1 MTSLVFK
8 DISILSKAE
17 KKARKVTFGQKIN
30 LLTGEND
37 VGKSTLIK
45 TLYHTLGADVPQL
58 SNSRWKRARAVY
70 CAHITLGGKTYYI
83 LRDERFFGVFDSN
96 RKLISRHA
104 GISGEDG
111 IARFINPLLSFN
123 IELERHADK
132 SLGPAGPAYY
142 FLPFYIDQDSGW
154 TASWASFSGLQQFKD
169 YRKHM
174 LEYHLSIRPQSY
186 YDAKKQAMALEEQ
199 NTKLSAEKAAIIN
212 VRDSYHK
219 RKVARVVDL
228 DPAVFRAEV
237 EQLVDQ
243 YNEIY
248 VRQQKVLQQLKDIRN
263 DRHSLEH
270 EVDILQR
277 AIKELDG
284 DYALAESPE
293 TGDPVG
299 CPTCGTLIEN
309 SIVERFGILDDID
322 HCYSLID
329 QRRKK
334 LVDVKLEEDKVAD
347 QYRVVT
353 AELAPVNDL
362 LQRQRQSVTF
372 ADFVSSEGIKDVMSS
387 IDADIADIAVHQ
399 TGLMEQLAALADDLK
414 VNAAHKKKVNAHYQA
429 RMKEYLTT
437 LNVHVLELSDYK
449 SYEKQIKSNALGS
462 DLPRSLLAQCFAYLH
477 TMGKFG
483 SFVTCP
489 LVIDSPLQQD
499 QDKVNA
505 KTIFDFIFS
514 HTLPGQQLIVGTVS
528 LPGIDQSALPAGTQQ
543 ISLEGKYGLLLSDQY
558 DEVFGELDAMHQDTL
573 ASA

>member
-17 KKARKVTFGQKIN
+17 KKARKVSFGEKIN

-58 SNSRWKRARAVY
+58 GNSRWKRAHAIS
-70 CAHITLGGKTYYI
+70 CANITLGGQSYFI
-83 LRDERFFGVFDSN
+83 IRDERFFGVFDAE
-96 RKLISRHA
+96 RKLISRCTS
-104 GISGEDG
+104 ISGENG
-111 IARFINPLLSFN
+111 VSKFINPLLSFN
-123 IELERHADK
+123 IELERQADS
-132 SLGPAGPAYY
+132 SLGPAGPAFY

-154 TASWASFSGLQQFKD
+154 AASWASFSGLQQFKD

-186 YDAKKQAMALEEQ
+186 YDAKKKAITFEDIIARLG
-199 NTKLSAEKAAIIN
+199 AEKASLSN
-212 VRDSYHK
+212 VCTSYHK
-219 RKVARVVDL
+219 RKIARVVDL
-228 DPAVFRAEV
+228 DAAVFRVEV

-243 YNEIY
+243 YNKIY
-248 VRQQKVLQQLKDIRN
+248 IRQQHVLQQLKDIRN

-284 DYALAESPE
+284 DYSLAESTE
-293 TGDPVG
+293 TGDSVG

-334 LVDVKLEEDKVAD
+334 LVDVKLEEEKVAE
-347 QYRVVT
+347 QYRKITV
-353 AELAPVNDL
+353 ELAPVGDL
-362 LQRQRQSVTF
+362 LQRQRENVTF
-372 ADFVSSEGIKDVMSS
+372 ADFVASEGIKDVMAS
-387 IDADIADIAVHQ
+387 INADIAELSERQSEAKELLS
-399 TGLMEQLAALADDLK
+399 GLADALK
-414 VNAAHKKKVNAHYQA
+414 VNIPHKKTVNTYYQD
-429 RMKEYLTT
+429 RMKEFLTA

-449 SYEKQIKSNALGS
+449 TYEKQIKLNALGS
-462 DLPRSLLAQCFAYLH
+462 DLPRSLLAQAFAYLH
-477 TMGKFG
+477 TMKKFNTC
-483 SFVTCP
+483 VTCP
-489 LVIDSPLQQD
+489 LIIDSPLQQE

-505 KTIFDFIFS
+505 KTIFDFIFK
-514 HTLPGQQLIVGTVS
+514 HTLSGQQLIVGTVS
-528 LPGIDQSALPAGTQQ
+528 LPGVDQAELPADTKQ
-543 ISLEGKYGLLLSDQY
+543 ILLESKYGLLLSDQY
-558 DEVFGELDAMHQDTL
+558 EEVFGELDAMHQEMLT
-573 ASA
+573 AE